1 MNILASDKHTK
12 ERKIAQIIVNKLKTT
27 AATLKS
33 NDLAHKNGVKYII
46 SKKVYEDIIH
56 CEFENRAISYNTR
69 MVIREFI
76 NRKLIPVN

>member
-1 MNILASDKHTK
+1 MDLLPSDKHTK

-33 NDLAHKNGVKYII
+33 NDLAHKNGVKYTI
-46 SKKVYEDIIH
+46 SKRVYEDIIH
-56 CEFENRAISYNTR
+56 CEFENRAVSYNNR

-76 NRKLIPVN
+76 NRKLIPVK